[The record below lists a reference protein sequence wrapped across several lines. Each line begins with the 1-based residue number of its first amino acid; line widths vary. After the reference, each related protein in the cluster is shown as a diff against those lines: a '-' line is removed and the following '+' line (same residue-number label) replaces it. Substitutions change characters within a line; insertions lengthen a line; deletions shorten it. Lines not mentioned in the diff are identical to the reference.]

1 MVLKQFAKK
10 SQRVN
15 TYHFCATTTTHH
27 TQTMKPLLVLSI
39 VACVLGMFQYGY
51 SVTCINQ
58 PKHLIEKFIVY
69 AVFQRYS
76 IALTGNNTKNI
87 FIAINGL
94 FNIMG
99 MIGALNGGWLSSR

>member
-1 MVLKQFAKK
+1 
-10 SQRVN
+10 
-15 TYHFCATTTTHH
+15 
-27 TQTMKPLLVLSI
+27 MKPLLVTSI

-58 PKHLIEKFIVY
+58 PKQLIEKFIIY
-69 AVFQRYS
+69 AVFHHYDL
-76 IALTGNNTKNI
+76 ALTEDHAKNI